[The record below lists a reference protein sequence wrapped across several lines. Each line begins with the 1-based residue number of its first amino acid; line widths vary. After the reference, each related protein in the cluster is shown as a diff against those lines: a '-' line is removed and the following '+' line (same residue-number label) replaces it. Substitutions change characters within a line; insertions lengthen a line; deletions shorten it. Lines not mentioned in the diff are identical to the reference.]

1 MKVFLKIIKIVLA
14 IVLTVYSLII
24 IFLLFF
30 APKEQRF
37 QIAGN
42 IQGAGLSQ
50 SMFEVLNWQ
59 HPEYSDPF
67 FERSVAFNKR
77 GDYQT
82 GFAYLNEAVNLE
94 PKKHLGYRGY
104 MKLRFLRDFD
114 GALADFDRLDS
125 LTPNVVDAPWGE
137 DIDFLRGESHYGR
150 GDYLMALKSFNRSI
164 SNQGAEWADIQS
176 YVYQGLCHY
185 RMSEFENAK
194 SSFENA
200 LAQYEKT
207 PEAHFGLGKTFLKM
221 GDTANAINSLNL
233 AKKNIA
239 FKRDDPYKEFINEI
253 YIEEIQKLLDTLSD

>member
-1 MKVFLKIIKIVLA
+1 M
-14 IVLTVYSLII
+14 
-24 IFLLFF
+24 
-30 APKEQRF
+30 
-37 QIAGN
+37 
-42 IQGAGLSQ
+42 QGMGLSQ
-50 SMFEVLNWQ
+50 SMFEILNWQ
-59 HPEYSDPF
+59 YPEYSDPF

-77 GDYQT
+77 GDYYT
-82 GFAYLNEAVNLE
+82 GFVYLNQAVNLE

-137 DIDFLRGESHYGR
+137 DIDFLRGESHYGNEA
-150 GDYLMALKSFNRSI
+150 YAKALESFNRSI
-164 SNQGAEWADIQS
+164 STQGVEWADIQS

-207 PEAHFGLGKTFLKM
+207 PEAHFGLGKTLLKL
-221 GDTANAINSLNL
+221 GDTANALNSLNL

-253 YIEEIQKLLDTLSD
+253 YLEEIQKLINTLSE